1 MQLQETERIARD
13 LLLTLAPYCERI
25 EIAGSVRRR
34 KPQVKDLE
42 IVYISRVDAIAFNTL
57 FAVETPLIDLALRH
71 LIDAGDLD
79 WDQQVKRNGPKYKR
93 LVYRQQL
100 VVELF
105 AATPQNWGY
114 ILALRTGPAEF
125 NQALVSPPWKGGIK
139 PLDVSFVDG
148 VVHRNGQPVD
158 VPDERAFFDLFN
170 LPVIDPA
177 ARDAEIIL
185 RKQL

>member
-1 MQLQETERIARD
+1 
-13 LLLTLAPYCERI
+13 
-25 EIAGSVRRR
+25 
-34 KPQVKDLE
+34 
-42 IVYISRVDAIAFNTL
+42 
-57 FAVETPLIDLALRH
+57 
-71 LIDAGDLD
+71 
-79 WDQQVKRNGPKYKR
+79 